1 MNKVWLVAKETYK
14 RNTLNWSFLFMLLF
28 PLLAVVFS
36 IAVGYFTSNMEIDT
50 EVSSENITVVAD
62 APTEEALQNLIDQSG
77 TEDLDIDYVTD
88 EQDAKATDNDYLKL
102 EVADDALKGTYYA
115 ASEERQFSEEYP
127 MFSELLN
134 NYQVMLTLNR
144 LDLTPE
150 DYEQLTATEV
160 PIDTV
165 ALAPSDNTASD
176 SKSDNVIAFGITFF
190 MVFVVFMYIAV
201 YANLIIQSIAD
212 EKGSRIMEIL
222 LSTMTATQNFYGKL
236 LGILMMIFTQ
246 IAVYALFG
254 VGVFLYFKDTI
265 QALLAAIPGDVW
277 NGIGTALLWPA
288 VYGIFGIVL
297 YSVLAAFIGS
307 LATKKEDAQKA
318 AGPLS
323 ILQLIG
329 FYLGIFGMTNFPEA
343 TFLKVT
349 SHIPLFA
356 PSVMPFRIAFDQ
368 VDTPELI
375 ISLAVNVLFILLVL
389 KISTTFYKT
398 NVLSYSDEGVWK
410 TFKRSLTLNRGEHKN
425 K

>member
-165 ALAPSDNTASD
+165 ALAP
-176 SKSDNVIAFGITFF
+176 
-190 MVFVVFMYIAV
+190 
-201 YANLIIQSIAD
+201 
-212 EKGSRIMEIL
+212 
-222 LSTMTATQNFYGKL
+222 
-236 LGILMMIFTQ
+236 
-246 IAVYALFG
+246 
-254 VGVFLYFKDTI
+254 
-265 QALLAAIPGDVW
+265 
-277 NGIGTALLWPA
+277 
-288 VYGIFGIVL
+288 
-297 YSVLAAFIGS
+297 
-307 LATKKEDAQKA
+307 
-318 AGPLS
+318 
-323 ILQLIG
+323 
-329 FYLGIFGMTNFPEA
+329 
-343 TFLKVT
+343 
-349 SHIPLFA
+349 
-356 PSVMPFRIAFDQ
+356 
-368 VDTPELI
+368 
-375 ISLAVNVLFILLVL
+375 
-389 KISTTFYKT
+389 
-398 NVLSYSDEGVWK
+398 
-410 TFKRSLTLNRGEHKN
+410 
-425 K
+425 